1 MEREEKI
8 DEILNH
14 AGQAGFG
21 MVKRAS
27 TVVMNHAS
35 SGIVSAAMKISKAST
50 VSGWQSWIMAV
61 SNHCWIGL
69 PKLYVPACTVIL

>member
-8 DEILNH
+8 DEILNN

-21 MVKRAS
+21 MVKKAS

-35 SGIVSAAMKISKAST
+35 SGIVSAAMKISKAS
-50 VSGWQSWIMAV
+50 AV
-61 SNHCWIGL
+61 SNYFSSPSM
-69 PKLYVPACTVIL
+69 PKPHSNQ